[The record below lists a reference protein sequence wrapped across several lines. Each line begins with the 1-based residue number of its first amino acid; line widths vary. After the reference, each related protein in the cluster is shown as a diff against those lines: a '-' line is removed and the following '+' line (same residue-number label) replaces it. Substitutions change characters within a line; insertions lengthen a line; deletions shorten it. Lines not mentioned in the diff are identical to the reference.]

1 MRVLLVE
8 DDPGVREALEL
19 GLSLEGHEVR
29 AVDRPEEA
37 LGLLSWAE
45 VVILDVLLPQ
55 GDGFSLLRAIRERS
69 EVPVLMLTAL
79 DGVEWRVK
87 GLREGA
93 DDYLV
98 KPYSLQELLARLEAL
113 GQGGAGGP
121 VAYLGERALFRCLE
135 VLKGLEVQAFY
146 REGPDLL
153 VLLGRERPLLVLALE
168 GGRLW
173 PHPRPPRGRPLP
185 KRPFPFLR
193 ELTLAPWAMRVEG
206 EYRCFVLHRGRV
218 VGILRLDQ
226 DLRPLPLF

>member
-1 MRVLLVE
+1 MRWL
-8 DDPGVREALEL
+8 A
-19 GLSLEGHEVR
+19 
-29 AVDRPEEA
+29 
-37 LGLLSWAE
+37 GLL
-45 VVILDVLLPQ
+45 
-55 GDGFSLLRAIRERS
+55 
-69 EVPVLMLTAL
+69 
-79 DGVEWRVK
+79 
-87 GLREGA
+87 
-93 DDYLV
+93 
-98 KPYSLQELLARLEAL
+98 LLAQAVL

-121 VAYLGERALFRCLE
+121 VASPSGEYLGERALFRCLE

-185 KRPFPFLR
+185 KRPFPFL
-193 ELTLAPWAMRVEG
+193 
-206 EYRCFVLHRGRV
+206 HRGRV

>member
-1 MRVLLVE
+1 MRWL
-8 DDPGVREALEL
+8 A
-19 GLSLEGHEVR
+19 
-29 AVDRPEEA
+29 
-37 LGLLSWAE
+37 GLL
-45 VVILDVLLPQ
+45 
-55 GDGFSLLRAIRERS
+55 
-69 EVPVLMLTAL
+69 
-79 DGVEWRVK
+79 
-87 GLREGA
+87 
-93 DDYLV
+93 
-98 KPYSLQELLARLEAL
+98 LLAQAVL

-121 VAYLGERALFRCLE
+121 VASPSGEYLGERALFPCLE

-193 ELTLAPWAMRVEG
+193 ELTLAPWVLEVEG

-226 DLRPLPLF
+226 DLRPLPLGGMGNQHLRLRRRRFRERHQDLERRRDLGPDLLDQRV

>member
-1 MRVLLVE
+1 MRWL
-8 DDPGVREALEL
+8 A
-19 GLSLEGHEVR
+19 
-29 AVDRPEEA
+29 
-37 LGLLSWAE
+37 GLL
-45 VVILDVLLPQ
+45 
-55 GDGFSLLRAIRERS
+55 
-69 EVPVLMLTAL
+69 
-79 DGVEWRVK
+79 
-87 GLREGA
+87 
-93 DDYLV
+93 
-98 KPYSLQELLARLEAL
+98 LLAQAVL

-121 VAYLGERALFRCLE
+121 VASPSGEYLGERALFRCLE

-146 REGPDLL
+146 REGPELL

-193 ELTLAPWAMRVEG
+193 ELTLAPWVLEVEG